1 MTYQAISQI
10 AAQEVEKVAAG
21 GTIPY
26 KEAIEQGLKTLSV
39 NASPEQREGVIKA
52 YTGLM
57 SGRLS
62 SIDYNTFDNLGE
74 HLTNV
79 RPEVT
84 ALFQKYGY
92 EAPWAKNGAPQQPQ
106 QPQRPQAGAIA
117 GRDGKGNIV
126 AWKLP
131 NGTIQKVTPQTT
143 PQGR

>member
-1 MTYQAISQI
+1 
-10 AAQEVEKVAAG
+10 
-21 GTIPY
+21 
-26 KEAIEQGLKTLSV
+26 
-39 NASPEQREGVIKA
+39 
-52 YTGLM
+52 M

-106 QPQRPQAGAIA
+106 QPQPPQAGAIA

-131 NGTIQKVTPQTT
+131 NGTIQKVTPPTT
-143 PQGR
+143 QQAAPQGR